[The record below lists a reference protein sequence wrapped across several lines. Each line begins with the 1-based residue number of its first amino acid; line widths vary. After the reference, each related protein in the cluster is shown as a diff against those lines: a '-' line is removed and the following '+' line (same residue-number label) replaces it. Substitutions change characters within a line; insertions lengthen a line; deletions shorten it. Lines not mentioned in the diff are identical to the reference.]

1 MDLERRCRYRHT
13 WASSTSTVIVM
24 AAGSPQF
31 LCAEGYFCLRSK
43 KRSDLLGI
51 TPKHLLPALEYKKTD
66 EAVKKAL
73 ESRNANDNF
82 QQGQVNDYDTGSPE
96 EILERDE
103 IKGGTGQRGKARN
116 RNDDFNE
123 D

>member
-1 MDLERRCRYRHT
+1 MCGGLFLFAEQKKIRPLGHHFQAFA
-13 WASSTSTVIVM
+13 AS
-24 AAGSPQF
+24 A
-31 LCAEGYFCLRSK
+31 
-43 KRSDLLGI
+43 
-51 TPKHLLPALEYKKTD
+51 EYKKTD